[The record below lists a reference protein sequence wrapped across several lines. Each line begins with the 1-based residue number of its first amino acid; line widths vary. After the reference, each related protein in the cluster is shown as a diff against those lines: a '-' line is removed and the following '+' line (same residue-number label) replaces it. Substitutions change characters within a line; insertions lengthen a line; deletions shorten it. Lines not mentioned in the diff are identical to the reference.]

1 MSATTPR
8 NIVTGFAST
17 AIFPY
22 NRFVSIDADSTPSLV
37 SDRPNPE
44 ITHNQNQPTD
54 SEEAL
59 TENIKFTA
67 VEDAA
72 TSLNANDCQNT
83 ENQIAM
89 PTDTDTTPNECLHP
103 EQQSQ
108 LPTTSSSPITEK
120 QDEQHTF
127 CLVSPKEI
135 MPLPSRKSSRKQRK
149 RKRVKSRI
157 LTETPERAAIK
168 TVQIEKIKK
177 NQKTA
182 RAKRKILKRKPQ
194 KQKTKKNRS

>member
-1 MSATTPR
+1 MVKKRGPQR
-8 NIVTGFAST
+8 VN
-17 AIFPY
+17 
-22 NRFVSIDADSTPSLV
+22 
-37 SDRPNPE
+37 
-44 ITHNQNQPTD
+44 
-54 SEEAL
+54 
-59 TENIKFTA
+59 FTV

-89 PTDTDTTPNECLHP
+89 PTDTDTMPHECLHP

-108 LPTTSSSPITEK
+108 LPTTSSSPITKK

-127 CLVSPKEI
+127 GLVSPKEI
-135 MPLPSRKSSRKQRK
+135 MPLPSRKSPRKQRK
-149 RKRVKSRI
+149 RKWVKSRI

-168 TVQIEKIKK
+168 NAQINKIKK

-182 RAKRKILKRKPQ
+182 RAKRKILKQKPQ
-194 KQKTKKNRS
+194 KKIK